1 MILEFTVQSNL
12 FSKMMQDNGNW
23 YRDYYRWLFLRVIEE
38 LGNEKIK
45 YFLFYYHALAVQD
58 NEFILKAFGNLDADL

>member
-1 MILEFTVQSNL
+1 MMLEFPVPSNR
-12 FSKMMQDNGNW
+12 FSKMLQDNGNW

-38 LGNEKIK
+38 LGDEKIK

-58 NEFILKAFGNLDADL
+58 NEFILDAFGNLDADL